1 MNLEEIRTE
10 IDALDKE
17 LLALF
22 ERRMDLC
29 RDVALYKKEHNL
41 PVFQPE
47 REEKL
52 LDKIEQAA
60 SPDRKHAAR
69 TLFSVILDIS
79 KQLQSRILAKME
91 IDPIFPV
98 PNFSAAQ
105 KIGCQGTNGANSETA
120 SQQFFPDRAVTFYP
134 TFEHVFQAVERGEVE
149 FGVLP
154 VYNSTSGS
162 VTPTYDLLGKYNC
175 YITAMNQVK
184 NQALSGGSAGRFS
197 GTDSGS
203 LLASTGIAAMFG
215 LPEISQPQTN

>member
-10 IDALDKE
+10 IDALDKQ

-91 IDPIFPV
+91 IDPIFPRSEFFCC
-98 PNFSAAQ
+98 PENRLSGNEWCKLRNGFSA
-105 KIGCQGTNGANSETA
+105 
-120 SQQFFPDRAVTFYP
+120 
-134 TFEHVFQAVERGEVE
+134 
-149 FGVLP
+149 VLP
-154 VYNSTSGS
+154 WQSCH
-162 VTPTYDLLGKYNC
+162 LLPH
-175 YITAMNQVK
+175 
-184 NQALSGGSAGRFS
+184 F
-197 GTDSGS
+197 
-203 LLASTGIAAMFG
+203 
-215 LPEISQPQTN
+215 

>member
-10 IDALDKE
+10 IDALDKQ

-120 SQQFFPDRAVTFYP
+120 SQQFFPGRAVTFYP

-154 VYNSTSGS
+154 VYNSTRDRKSTRLNS
-162 VTPTYDLLGKYNC
+162 SHRSQSRMP
-175 YITAMNQVK
+175 
-184 NQALSGGSAGRFS
+184 SSA
-197 GTDSGS
+197 
-203 LLASTGIAAMFG
+203 
-215 LPEISQPQTN
+215 

>member
-120 SQQFFPDRAVTFYP
+120 SQQFFPGRAVTFYP

-162 VTPTYDLLGKYNC
+162 VTNIRLAWKVQLLYYC
-175 YITAMNQVK
+175 HESSE

-197 GTDSGS
+197 GTDSGG
-203 LLASTGIAAMFG
+203 LFASASIAAMFG
-215 LPEISQPQTN
+215 LPEIS

>member
-91 IDPIFPV
+91 TDPIFPV
-98 PNFSAAQ
+98 PNFLLPRKSAVREQMGQTPKRLPSSSSPAELSPSIPPLSTSFRQ
-105 KIGCQGTNGANSETA
+105 WNGAKSNLGCCL
-120 SQQFFPDRAVTFYP
+120 FIIVPAVRSHQHTTYLES
-134 TFEHVFQAVERGEVE
+134 TIAIL
-149 FGVLP
+149 LP
-154 VYNSTSGS
+154 
-162 VTPTYDLLGKYNC
+162 
-175 YITAMNQVK
+175 
-184 NQALSGGSAGRFS
+184 
-197 GTDSGS
+197 
-203 LLASTGIAAMFG
+203 
-215 LPEISQPQTN
+215 

>member
-91 IDPIFPV
+91 IDRIFPL
-98 PNFSAAQ
+98 PRKSAVRERMVQ
-105 KIGCQGTNGANSETA
+105 TPKRLLS
-120 SQQFFPDRAVTFYP
+120 SSFPT
-134 TFEHVFQAVERGEVE
+134 E
-149 FGVLP
+149 LSL
-154 VYNSTSGS
+154 ST
-162 VTPTYDLLGKYNC
+162 PLLN
-175 YITAMNQVK
+175 MSFRQ
-184 NQALSGGSAGRFS
+184 
-197 GTDSGS
+197 
-203 LLASTGIAAMFG
+203 
-215 LPEISQPQTN
+215 

>member
-105 KIGCQGTNGANSETA
+105 KNSERGKWGRFPR
-120 SQQFFPDRAVTFYP
+120 SEFFCCPENRLSGNEWCKLRNGFSA
-134 TFEHVFQAVERGEVE
+134 
-149 FGVLP
+149 VLP
-154 VYNSTSGS
+154 WQSCH
-162 VTPTYDLLGKYNC
+162 LLPH
-175 YITAMNQVK
+175 
-184 NQALSGGSAGRFS
+184 F
-197 GTDSGS
+197 
-203 LLASTGIAAMFG
+203 
-215 LPEISQPQTN
+215 

>member
-1 MNLEEIRTE
+1 MHCLNGVWIFAEMSPFI
-10 IDALDKE
+10 
-17 LLALF
+17 
-22 ERRMDLC
+22 
-29 RDVALYKKEHNL
+29 KKNTTSQ
-41 PVFQPE
+41 FSSRE

-120 SQQFFPDRAVTFYP
+120 SQQFFPGRAVTFYP
-134 TFEHVFQAVERGEVE
+134 TFEHVFQAVERGEVDLGCCLFIIVPAVRSHQHTTCLE
-149 FGVLP
+149 STIAILLP
-154 VYNSTSGS
+154 
-162 VTPTYDLLGKYNC
+162 
-175 YITAMNQVK
+175 
-184 NQALSGGSAGRFS
+184 
-197 GTDSGS
+197 
-203 LLASTGIAAMFG
+203 
-215 LPEISQPQTN
+215 

>member
-10 IDALDKE
+10 IDALDKQ

-60 SPDRKHAAR
+60 SPDRKHAAC

-91 IDPIFPV
+91 IEPHFPRSGFFCC
-98 PNFSAAQ
+98 PENRLSGNEWCKLRNGFSA
-105 KIGCQGTNGANSETA
+105 
-120 SQQFFPDRAVTFYP
+120 
-134 TFEHVFQAVERGEVE
+134 
-149 FGVLP
+149 VLP
-154 VYNSTSGS
+154 RQSCH
-162 VTPTYDLLGKYNC
+162 LLPH
-175 YITAMNQVK
+175 
-184 NQALSGGSAGRFS
+184 F
-197 GTDSGS
+197 
-203 LLASTGIAAMFG
+203 
-215 LPEISQPQTN
+215 